1 MVLLFLGLQVKKL
14 KRILPASKK
23 ARMSE
28 KGSFLPCAVVILVTV
43 VVLNIACCV
52 IGFSIGRRAIF
63 ASSFLISLQTGKQ
76 TLVLTYCQES

>member
-1 MVLLFLGLQVKKL
+1 
-14 KRILPASKK
+14 
-23 ARMSE
+23 MSE

-43 VVLNIACCV
+43 VVNIACCV

>member
-1 MVLLFLGLQVKKL
+1 
-14 KRILPASKK
+14 
-23 ARMSE
+23 MSE

-76 TLVLTYCQES
+76 TLVLNYCQES